1 MYTSLLIIS
10 INPFI
15 ILGGNIMLRKS
26 MTSILS
32 CIIAV
37 AIGVNLLGSIVNAST
52 NGHSRDDAYSWA
64 KSRLTNLWIM
74 MVFMVVNVLI

>member
-1 MYTSLLIIS
+1 
-10 INPFI
+10 
-15 ILGGNIMLRKS
+15 MLRKS

-64 KSRLTNLWIM
+64 KSQINKSLDYDG
-74 MVFMVVNVLI
+74 VYGCQCVDLIYFYCVY